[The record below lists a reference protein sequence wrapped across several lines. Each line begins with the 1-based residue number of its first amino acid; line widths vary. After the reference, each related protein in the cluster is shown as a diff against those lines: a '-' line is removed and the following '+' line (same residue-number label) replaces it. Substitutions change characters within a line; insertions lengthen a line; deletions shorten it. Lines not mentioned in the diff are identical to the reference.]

1 MSAACVESSALSGTG
16 TKLYG
21 SPSYFTEYDRE
32 TAAKTCEAIK
42 AVYPD
47 TEFAELVKMDFDY

>member
-32 TAAKTCEAIK
+32 TAAKTCEVIK